1 MANSTPKINSVDAVI
16 KSRRTE
22 KVLASDDCP
31 VLLNESEILEYDKM
45 VFEAVDVAGW
55 APFHYDRKKEG
66 IAEPWRFTIFKS
78 KRCREIS
85 SRFYDWFS
93 DTKPNNK
100 LPKMLNAC
108 GSLVL
113 ITWLPE
119 TEIDN
124 PKIGQVNEEHL
135 AAASAAT
142 QNLLLA
148 LESRGLGTY
157 WSSGG
162 QLGSA
167 GFFQRFEMNPSG
179 RLIAAIF
186 VHYPGMFDES
196 ATEVIVGKN
205 REKRTGWQNWTSVID

>member
-1 MANSTPKINSVDAVI
+1 MANSNRKTNLVDEVI

-22 KVLASDDCP
+22 KVLASDDHR
-31 VLLNESEILEYDKM
+31 LLLSQSEIEQFDEL
-45 VFEAVDVAGW
+45 VFESVDVAGW
-55 APFHYDRKKEG
+55 APFHYDRKKNG
-66 IAEPWRFTIFKS
+66 IAEPWRFTLFKS
-78 KRCREIS
+78 NRCREIADQ
-85 SRFYDWFS
+85 FYDWFS

-108 GSLVL
+108 GALVL
-113 ITWLPE
+113 VTWLPE

-124 PKIGQVNEEHL
+124 AKIRQVNEEHL

-148 LESRGLGTY
+148 LESRNLGTY

-167 GFFQRFEMNPSG
+167 EFFQRFEMNPFG

-186 VHYPGMFDES
+186 VRYPGMLDDS
-196 ATEVIVGKN
+196 ATEIIIGKN
-205 REKRTGWQNWTSVID
+205 REKRSPWQKWTKVIG

>member
-1 MANSTPKINSVDAVI
+1 M
-16 KSRRTE
+16 
-22 KVLASDDCP
+22 
-31 VLLNESEILEYDKM
+31 LLSECEILEFDEL
-45 VFEAVDVAGW
+45 VLESVDVAGW
-55 APFHYDRKKEG
+55 APFHYDRKKDG

-85 SRFYDWFS
+85 KHFVEWFS

-119 TEIDN
+119 TEIDS

-162 QLGSA
+162 QLGA
-167 GFFQRFEMNPSG
+167 REFFQRFDMAPSG

-186 VHYPGMFDES
+186 VHYPGMFDDS

-205 REKRTGWQNWTSVID
+205 REKRSVWQKWTQVIE